1 MKRKKARWPLEVDGV
16 NYPRDEVVRIVRE
29 SVSIASAVR
38 DAVEKMEKSIVAAEK
53 ISPAPVAEGS
63 AANEQ

>member
-16 NYPRDEVVRIVRE
+16 SYPRDEVVRIVRE